1 MWFLPDR
8 DAESH
13 ASRLAWTPDDIAKV
27 DVFLASEDS
36 ARVTGEAIRSPEAF
50 TNPYMESMRKCG
62 SHHVE
67 MGGDLSYRDVGRF
80 EQSAGGLDLFGLEWA
95 GLRQG
100 RGRGRL

>member
-1 MWFLPDR
+1 
-8 DAESH
+8 
-13 ASRLAWTPDDIAKV
+13 
-27 DVFLASEDS
+27 
-36 ARVTGEAIRSPEAF
+36 
-50 TNPYMESMRKCG
+50 MRKCG

-80 EQSAGGLDLFGLEWA
+80 EQSAGGLDLFGRELEWA